1 MVCKRQG
8 SDVSR
13 AGFTIAHMNK
23 DERGNVA
30 IEYALIAGLIAL
42 AIVGSLGAI
51 NNSMNGVFTETSTAL
66 ERSAD

>member
-1 MVCKRQG
+1 
-8 SDVSR
+8 
-13 AGFTIAHMNK
+13 MNK